1 MKHLKSNWMS
11 NLKTQNEALADLI
24 LGILIFGILVV
35 FVGLFVAPDKAAFV
49 LGAVLGT
56 ATSVIRAVHMA
67 VTLDRQL
74 DYGEKDARAYAARN
88 YGIRYLIMI
97 AVLLVSTRLG
107 VSGMAGAVIGLFSM
121 KPAAILRPLRFT
133 SIFIPEFLAKE
144 GEVMGNEVDFMV
156 HGYVPLNIFGHE
168 VWLTTTHVCLLIV
181 CLFMLVIGLI
191 VNNKMKHA
199 TEVPGMVQNI
209 AELYVEMM
217 DGVVQSS
224 MFRHWG
230 KYANYIL
237 TIFMFLL
244 FSNISG
250 LFGLRPPTADYGVT
264 LPLAL
269 ITFVLIQ
276 FNAFKWKGVG
286 GYVKDLMD
294 PIPLFLPINIIS
306 EFATPVSLSLRLFGN
321 VMAGT
326 IMLALYYGML
336 PVLATVVIPSF
347 LHAYLDLF
355 SGAIQAYV
363 FCMLSMTFIY
373 QKMPE

>member
-1 MKHLKSNWMS
+1 
-11 NLKTQNEALADLI
+11 
-24 LGILIFGILVV
+24 
-35 FVGLFVAPDKAAFV
+35 
-49 LGAVLGT
+49 
-56 ATSVIRAVHMA
+56 
-67 VTLDRQL
+67 
-74 DYGEKDARAYAARN
+74 
-88 YGIRYLIMI
+88 
-97 AVLLVSTRLG
+97 
-107 VSGMAGAVIGLFSM
+107 
-121 KPAAILRPLRFT
+121 
-133 SIFIPEFLAKE
+133 
-144 GEVMGNEVDFMV
+144 MGNEVDFMV

-326 IMLALYYGML
+326 IMLALYFFFKRTISGR
-336 PVLATVVIPSF
+336 LARSPSIEKTLSTTISLIASGSHF
-347 LHAYLDLF
+347 WSSF
-355 SGAIQAYV
+355 SRSAISLCLY
-363 FCMLSMTFIY
+363 FN
-373 QKMPE
+373 

>member
-1 MKHLKSNWMS
+1 
-11 NLKTQNEALADLI
+11 
-24 LGILIFGILVV
+24 
-35 FVGLFVAPDKAAFV
+35 
-49 LGAVLGT
+49 
-56 ATSVIRAVHMA
+56 
-67 VTLDRQL
+67 
-74 DYGEKDARAYAARN
+74 
-88 YGIRYLIMI
+88 
-97 AVLLVSTRLG
+97 
-107 VSGMAGAVIGLFSM
+107 
-121 KPAAILRPLRFT
+121 
-133 SIFIPEFLAKE
+133 
-144 GEVMGNEVDFMV
+144 MGNEVDFMV

-294 PIPLFLPINIIS
+294 PIPLFLPII
-306 EFATPVSLSLRLFGN
+306 LSANLQRRFHCRCVCL
-321 VMAGT
+321 VMSWLEPLCWHCITACC
-326 IMLALYYGML
+326 LCW
-336 PVLATVVIPSF
+336 
-347 LHAYLDLF
+347 
-355 SGAIQAYV
+355 Q
-363 FCMLSMTFIY
+363 
-373 QKMPE
+373 Q

>member
-1 MKHLKSNWMS
+1 MFSI
-11 NLKTQNEALADLI
+11 KTQIRKKFIGTDSRSKKMYKNTVAMIGIRGVSMILTLISAPIMLHHVDRADYGVLLTLTSI
-24 LGILIFGILVV
+24 VGWVGYMD
-35 FVGLFVAPDKAAFV
+35 VGLGNG
-49 LGAVLGT
+49 L
-56 ATSVIRAVHMA
+56 
-67 VTLDRQL
+67 
-74 DYGEKDARAYAARN
+74 RN
-88 YGIRYLIMI
+88 KL
-97 AVLLVSTRLG
+97 
-107 VSGMAGAVIGLFSM
+107 
-121 KPAAILRPLRFT
+121 
-133 SIFIPEFLAKE
+133 PEFLAKE

>member
-1 MKHLKSNWMS
+1 
-11 NLKTQNEALADLI
+11 
-24 LGILIFGILVV
+24 
-35 FVGLFVAPDKAAFV
+35 
-49 LGAVLGT
+49 
-56 ATSVIRAVHMA
+56 
-67 VTLDRQL
+67 
-74 DYGEKDARAYAARN
+74 
-88 YGIRYLIMI
+88 
-97 AVLLVSTRLG
+97 
-107 VSGMAGAVIGLFSM
+107 
-121 KPAAILRPLRFT
+121 
-133 SIFIPEFLAKE
+133 
-144 GEVMGNEVDFMV
+144 MGNEVDFMV

-191 VNNKMKHA
+191 INNKMKHA

-373 QKMPE
+373 RKCRNKISGQSKFIFFFFFNIMNGITNEGLVLACSAIGAGLAVIAGIGPGVGQGIAAGHGASAVGRNPGAKGDIMQTMLLGQAVAETTGLYGLVIALILLFANPLFGKL